1 MALQMRPVRRVV
13 TGHDADGCSRVL
25 FDSAAPNV
33 NVGGVAAS
41 AGMTDVWV
49 FDHCPATIAGDR
61 DDGNRAFRFDPPASG
76 GHLRIVQSAGK
87 PEGYERATDSTA
99 VPMHEP
105 RQRKGSHTFDR
116 GGQDAFSSPI
126 HRSQSLD
133 YGVLMDGLRTLVL
146 DQQRIALEP
155 GDVVV
160 QLGNWHGWTNPDAPS
175 RMAFV
180 MMSADESIVREHA
193 SDAKHR

>member
-1 MALQMRPVRRVV
+1 MPLQMRPVRRVV
-13 TGHDADGCSRVL
+13 TGHDAEGRSCVL

-49 FDHCPATIAGDR
+49 FDRCPAPISGDR
-61 DDGNRAFRFDPPASG
+61 DDGDLPFRFDPPTEG
-76 GHLRIVQSAGK
+76 GHLRIVQSAGR
-87 PEGYERATDSTA
+87 PEGYDRASDASA
-99 VPMHEP
+99 VPLREP
-105 RQRKGSHTFDR
+105 RQRPNSHTWDV
-116 GGQDAFSSPI
+116 GGQDAFSSPV

-133 YGVLMDGLRTLVL
+133 YGVMMDGLRTLVL
-146 DQQRIALEP
+146 GDQRIALEP

-160 QLGNWHGWTNPDAPS
+160 HLGNWHGWTNPDGPS

-180 MMSADESIVREHA
+180 MMGADESIIRGP
-193 SDAKHR
+193 DA

>member
-1 MALQMRPVRRVV
+1 MSLRMRPVRRVV
-13 TGHDADGCSRVL
+13 TGHDVEGRSCVL

-49 FDHCPATIAGDR
+49 FDDCPATITGDR
-61 DDGNRAFRFDPPASG
+61 DDGNRTFAFDPPARG
-76 GHLRIVQSAGK
+76 GHLRIVQSAGR
-87 PEGYERATDSTA
+87 PENYDRAADATYVRLREA
-99 VPMHEP
+99 
-105 RQRKGSHTFDR
+105 RQRPDSHTWDA
-116 GGQDAFSSPI
+116 GGQDAFSSPV

-133 YGVLMDGLRTLVL
+133 YGVVMDGLRTLIL
-146 DQQRIALEP
+146 GDDRIALEP

-160 QLGNWHGWTNPDAPS
+160 QLGNWHGWTNPDGAS

-180 MMSADESIVREHA
+180 MMGADESIIRA
-193 SDAKHR
+193 ADA